1 MQIDE
6 NNKFNKVCS
15 ILSIQ
20 RDDWRC
26 SLFGRSQRPPITET
40 TGSAIRHISP
50 YYLPS
55 YVNSVSRH
63 IYHTPYNIQWFCVRT
78 NYGREVFNGKYISI
92 TLNFPKTRWLKLPG
106 GVVLIF
112 NVRCEGYI
120 YQPNWP
126 NQNRLSAAAVA
137 VATGVSAR
145 GTWMLQ
151 SFSRPA
157 RTGTTHSLPCPLIDN
172 AQTFNIYMCSVPVPH
187 PPAHLPASG
196 FHRSYK

>member
-15 ILSIQ
+15 IFSMQ
-20 RDDWRC
+20 RDSWRC
-26 SLFGRSQRPPITET
+26 SLFGRSQRPPIAET
-40 TGSAIRHISP
+40 SGSAIRHISP

-92 TLNFPKTRWLKLPG
+92 TLNFLKTRWLKLPG

-120 YQPNWP
+120 PAKLAKSKLVGGGRRRRRHRRFRSWIVD
-126 NQNRLSAAAVA
+126 AA
-137 VATGVSAR
+137 
-145 GTWMLQ
+145 
-151 SFSRPA
+151 
-157 RTGTTHSLPCPLIDN
+157 
-172 AQTFNIYMCSVPVPH
+172 TF
-187 PPAHLPASG
+187 
-196 FHRSYK
+196 